1 MKDDSQDRFKCDYE
15 ACTDRAAFKSKVAM
29 VLHLSRVH
37 GLDVD
42 PTKVSRHGD
51 PTKAK
56 PSPKGVDPDPP
67 DRHVLAVEIHGH
79 VVKDGQRYPA
89 VLRRTGHLEARMNF
103 WSDWEPTDL
112 LFYPDLNGG
121 VDSPSSTH

>member
-1 MKDDSQDRFKCDYE
+1 MKDDSLDKFQCDNEFCVDRKP
-15 ACTDRAAFKSKVAM
+15 FKSKTAL

-37 GLDVD
+37 GIDVD
-42 PTKVSRHGD
+42 PTKVGRQGD
-51 PTKAK
+51 PAKAK
-56 PSPKGVDPDPP
+56 PKKVEPDPP

-103 WSDWEPTDL
+103 WADWEPTDL